1 MAGKLNEEN
10 RKAYHENTALK
21 MRINELLKK
30 MEKSQTL
37 TVAVDSK
44 AEAEAQ
50 ALRADVAK
58 LEKMVEKLTEQSGSL
73 IK

>member
-44 AEAEAQ
+44 AEAEA
-50 ALRADVAK
+50 
-58 LEKMVEKLTEQSGSL
+58 
-73 IK
+73 